1 MSASVTTGSFSV
13 RIQDPFWSP
22 KQALVR
28 DVVIPYQWQALND
41 QVPGV
46 EPSHTIE
53 NFRIAAGEADGDYY
67 GMVFQDS
74 DLYKWLEAVGH
85 TLANERDEELE
96 RKADEAIDLLARA
109 QQPDGYLNT
118 HYTLTKPDKRWTN
131 LRDDHELYC
140 AGHLIEAA
148 VAYYQATGK
157 RKLLDIACRFAD
169 YINRVFG
176 HGPGKI
182 PGYPGHEEIELALIK
197 LYRATGNRTYL
208 DLALYF
214 IEERGRQPHY
224 FQIEA
229 EKRGE
234 TTPFRFGFEYSQSHL
249 PVREQTEAIGHA
261 VRAMYFYTAVADAA
275 RETGDMSLLDACRRL
290 WNSVVQKKMYVTGG
304 IGSSADN
311 GEAFTTDYDLPNDT
325 AYTETCA
332 AIGLVFFAQRMLQAE
347 PRREYAD
354 VMERALFNGVLAG
367 MSLDGRRYF
376 YVNPLEVWP
385 SACDY
390 RADMHSVKYERQ
402 GWFGCACCPPNIA
415 RLLASL
421 GQYVYTTDAAKETI
435 YAHLYIG
442 SSVSVE
448 VAGGKQVTLVQ
459 ESQLPWQGRIRLTV
473 HLDDP
478 AAFTLALRLPGW
490 CLTPAL
496 RVNGEAVDPADAAD
510 GYARLNRTWACGDVI
525 ELDLPMQ
532 PLRIYPH
539 PELREDAGKVAL
551 QYGPIVYCLEEA
563 DNGAN
568 LRDLT
573 LPREAAIAA
582 KYEPDLL
589 GGVVV
594 LESTGYKS
602 AAPAGAALYSY
613 EPPSREE
620 TLIRAIPYYAWANR
634 GPGEMTVWIR
644 EA

>member
-1 MSASVTTGSFSV
+1 VSV
-13 RIQDPFWSP
+13 RIHDPFWSP
-22 KQALVR
+22 KQKLVR

-53 NFRIAAGEADGDYY
+53 NFRIVAGEAEGEYY

-85 TLANERDEELE
+85 TLANERDQELE
-96 RKADEAIDLLARA
+96 RKADEVIDLLARA

-148 VAYYQATGK
+148 VAYYEATGK
-157 RKLLDIACRFAD
+157 RALLDIACRFAD
-169 YINRVFG
+169 YIHQVFG
-176 HGPGKI
+176 HGPGQI
-182 PGYPGHEEIELALIK
+182 PGYPGHEEIELALVK
-197 LYRATGNRTYL
+197 LYRTTGEKKYL

-214 IEERGRQPHY
+214 VEERGQQPHY

-234 TTPFRFGFEYSQSHL
+234 TEPFRFGFEYSQSHL
-249 PVREQTEAIGHA
+249 PIREQTEAIGHA
-261 VRAMYFYTAVADAA
+261 VRAMYFYTAVADVAM
-275 RETGDMSLLDACRRL
+275 ETGDESLLAACRRL
-290 WNSVVQKKMYVTGG
+290 WQSVVQKKLYVTGG

-311 GEAFTTDYDLPNDT
+311 GEAFTKDYDLPNDT

-332 AIGLVFFAQRMLQAE
+332 AIGLVFFAQRMLQAD

-354 VMERALFNGVLAG
+354 VMERALFNGVLSG

-385 SACDY
+385 AACDY
-390 RADMHSVKYERQ
+390 RADMHSVKRERQ

-415 RLLASL
+415 RLIASL
-421 GQYVYTTDAAKETI
+421 GWYVYTTDAAKDTL

-442 SSVSVE
+442 STVTAELAGQSVTV
-448 VAGGKQVTLVQ
+448 KQ
-459 ESQLPWQGRIRLTV
+459 ESELPWQGRVRFTIQV
-473 HLDDP
+473 DDP

-490 CLTPAL
+490 CANPAV
-496 RVNGEAVDPADAAD
+496 RVNGEVVDLATTVRD
-510 GYARLNRTWACGDVI
+510 GYAHLSRTWEPGDVV
-525 ELDLPMQ
+525 ELELPMQ
-532 PLRIYPH
+532 PLRIFPH
-539 PELREDAGKVAL
+539 PELREDAGRVAL

-568 LRDLT
+568 LRDIT
-573 LPREAAIAA
+573 LPRESEITAQ
-582 KYEPDLL
+582 YQPDLL
-589 GGVVV
+589 GGVVTLETVGYRSDASATDV
-594 LESTGYKS
+594 LYTYAPTGRIQTQ
-602 AAPAGAALYSY
+602 L
-613 EPPSREE
+613 
-620 TLIRAIPYYAWANR
+620 RAIPYYAWANR
-634 GPGEMTVWIR
+634 EPGEMTVWIR